1 MPLEPLEAEKD
12 RSDVKTKKFLIPGF
26 QQIKK
31 NKTEMG
37 EEGKKKSDVFKKIF
51 RRRRS
56 HVFIYLE
63 ISCDYFNLFR
73 V

>member
-1 MPLEPLEAEKD
+1 
-12 RSDVKTKKFLIPGF
+12 
-26 QQIKK
+26 
-31 NKTEMG
+31 MG